1 MNNNKVVE
9 VCDNCSRACCWY
21 GESMCDYADSAGT
34 KLMTVK
40 QLKKLN
46 LEHEDYWS
54 DEKMLQ
60 IYGDKNPFSKEV
72 KSEQ

>member
-1 MNNNKVVE
+1 
-9 VCDNCSRACCWY
+9 
-21 GESMCDYADSAGT
+21 MCDYADSAGT